1 MKDLQINEITEIII
15 GSALKIHKD
24 IGPGLFESI
33 YEFILEK
40 ELQKQNLLIDRQKS
54 ITFQYEDI
62 ILKNAFRIDLLVE
75 KQVIVEVK
83 SVEKLLPI
91 HAKQTLT
98 YLRLMN
104 LQYGLLIN
112 FNETLLKNG
121 ITRLVNGY
129 RENPQ

>member
-1 MKDLQINEITEIII
+1 MQDLKIDEITEIII

-24 IGPGLFESI
+24 IGPGLFESV

-40 ELQKQNLLIDRQKS
+40 ELQKQNLQVDRQKN
-54 ITFQYEDI
+54 ITFRYEDI
-62 ILKNAFRIDLLVE
+62 IFENAFRVDLLVE
-75 KQVIVEVK
+75 NRIIVEVK
-83 SVEKLLPI
+83 SVENILPI

-104 LQYGLLIN
+104 LRYGLLIN
-112 FNETLLKNG
+112 FNEKLLKNG

-129 RENPQ
+129 

>member
-1 MKDLQINEITEIII
+1 MQGLKIDDITEIII

-24 IGPGLFESI
+24 IGPGLFESV

-40 ELQKQNLLIDRQKS
+40 ELQKQNLQVDRQKN
-54 ITFQYEDI
+54 ITFRYEDI
-62 ILKNAFRIDLLVE
+62 ILENAFRVDLLVE
-75 KQVIVEVK
+75 NRIIVEVK
-83 SVEKLLPI
+83 SVENILPI

-104 LQYGLLIN
+104 LRYGLLIN
-112 FNETLLKNG
+112 FNEKLLKNG

-129 RENPQ
+129 

>member
-1 MKDLQINEITEIII
+1 MQDLKIDEITEIII

-24 IGPGLFESI
+24 IGPGLFESV

-40 ELQKQNLLIDRQKS
+40 ELQKQNLQVDRQKN
-54 ITFQYEDI
+54 ITFRYEDI
-62 ILKNAFRIDLLVE
+62 IFENAFRVDLLVE
-75 KQVIVEVK
+75 NQIIVEVK
-83 SVEKLLPI
+83 SVENILPI

-104 LQYGLLIN
+104 LRYGLLIN
-112 FNETLLKNG
+112 FNEKLLKNG

-129 RENPQ
+129 

>member
-1 MKDLQINEITEIII
+1 MQGLKIDDITEIII

-24 IGPGLFESI
+24 IGPGLFESV

-40 ELQKQNLLIDRQKS
+40 ELQKQNLQVDRQKN
-54 ITFQYEDI
+54 ITFRYEDT
-62 ILKNAFRIDLLVE
+62 ILENAFRVDLLVE
-75 KQVIVEVK
+75 NRIIVEVK
-83 SVEKLLPI
+83 SVENILPI

-104 LQYGLLIN
+104 LRYGLLIN
-112 FNETLLKNG
+112 FNEKLLKNG

-129 RENPQ
+129 

>member
-1 MKDLQINEITEIII
+1 MQGLKIDDITEIII

-24 IGPGLFESI
+24 IGPGLFESV

-40 ELQKQNLLIDRQKS
+40 ELQKQNLQVYRLKN
-54 ITFQYEDI
+54 ITFRYEDI
-62 ILKNAFRIDLLVE
+62 ILENAFRVDLLVE
-75 KQVIVEVK
+75 NRIIVEVK
-83 SVEKLLPI
+83 SVENILPI

-104 LQYGLLIN
+104 LRYGLLIN
-112 FNETLLKNG
+112 FNEKLLKNG

-129 RENPQ
+129 